1 MTTGEF
7 AAGETVS
14 RLSRDEPS
22 TKEDGNEEMPLLSLA
37 SLHLMNSRCAPC
49 RGVDFLW
56 RRREP
61 RRRGRIHQEG
71 STCIGRKTCLTDILC
86 SLLFVSSYRSSV
98 VIAYYIMTWFSMCI
112 QWLWPWNVSWRRSFL
127 LTCSCNGLSGSTFF
141 CLPVREEGWLCQVV

>member
-49 RGVDFLW
+49 RGVDFL
-56 RRREP
+56 
-61 RRRGRIHQEG
+61 
-71 STCIGRKTCLTDILC
+71 
-86 SLLFVSSYRSSV
+86 
-98 VIAYYIMTWFSMCI
+98 
-112 QWLWPWNVSWRRSFL
+112 
-127 LTCSCNGLSGSTFF
+127 
-141 CLPVREEGWLCQVV
+141 